1 MRYGIATA
9 SPVTWPPMAK
19 LLISLAWLIAGVVG
33 LARFL
38 LVDRVNE
45 ESDEIDLA
53 VVAARRRYRIRARPF
68 IGATILVAAG
78 DAELDLR
85 RAVPSPTGIE
95 VNALVICGR
104 LTVIA
109 HADWNVDNP
118 IGEGSLSSKT
128 DAFTLRIRGRRI
140 LGRVEVERRSAPAA
154 VAS

>member
-1 MRYGIATA
+1 MA
-9 SPVTWPPMAK
+9 PMSK
-19 LLISLAWLIAGVVG
+19 LLIALAWLIAGAVG

-104 LTVIA
+104 LSVIA

-118 IGEGSLSSKT
+118 IGEGSLSANP

-140 LGRVEVERRSAPAA
+140 LGRVEVEHRSAPAA

>member
-1 MRYGIATA
+1 M
-9 SPVTWPPMAK
+9 SK
-19 LLISLAWLIAGVVG
+19 LLIALASLIAGALG
-33 LARFL
+33 LARVL

-104 LTVIA
+104 LSVIA
-109 HADWNVDNP
+109 NSDWNVDNS
-118 IGEGSLSSKT
+118 IGEGSLSSNS

-140 LGRVEVERRSAPAA
+140 LGRVQVEPRSALT
-154 VAS
+154 VLAS

>member
-1 MRYGIATA
+1 MA
-9 SPVTWPPMAK
+9 PMSK
-19 LLISLAWLIAGVVG
+19 LLVALAWLIAGALG
-33 LARFL
+33 LARLL
-38 LVDRVNE
+38 LVDRINE

-95 VNALVICGR
+95 VNALVVCGR
-104 LTVIA
+104 LSVIS

-118 IGEGSLSSKT
+118 IGEGSAHP
-128 DAFTLRIRGRRI
+128 DPDGFTVRIRGRRI
-140 LGRVEVERRSAPAA
+140 LGRVQVKRRSALTA

>member
-1 MRYGIATA
+1 MA
-9 SPVTWPPMAK
+9 PMSK
-19 LLISLAWLIAGVVG
+19 LLIALVSLIAGALG
-33 LARFL
+33 LARVL

-78 DAELDLR
+78 DVELDLR

-104 LTVIA
+104 LLVIA
-109 HADWNVDNP
+109 NADWNVDNP
-118 IGEGSLSSKT
+118 LGVGTLSLNP

-140 LGRVEVERRSAPAA
+140 LGQVRVEHRSALT
-154 VAS
+154 VLAS

>member
-1 MRYGIATA
+1 M
-9 SPVTWPPMAK
+9 SK
-19 LLISLAWLIAGVVG
+19 LLITLAWLIAGAVG

-104 LTVIA
+104 LSVIA

-118 IGEGSLSSKT
+118 IGEGSLNSGM

-140 LGRVEVERRSAPAA
+140 LGQVEVEHRSAPAA